1 MKNLHCIQL
10 CIIYNI
16 YNFIRLFTVW
26 YTSSM
31 HLHVLYSLACSE
43 TNNVWVSACGIPPLA
58 MNIVKSVLG

>member
-1 MKNLHCIQL
+1 
-10 CIIYNI
+10 
-16 YNFIRLFTVW
+16 
-26 YTSSM
+26 M